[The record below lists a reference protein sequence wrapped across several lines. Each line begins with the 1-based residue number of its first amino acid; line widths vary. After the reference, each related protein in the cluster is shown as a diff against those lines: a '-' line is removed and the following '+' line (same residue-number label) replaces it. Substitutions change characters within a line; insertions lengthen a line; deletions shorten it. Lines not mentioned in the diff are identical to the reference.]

1 MKPLEGIRV
10 LSFVNALAGPVA
22 TFLLGD
28 LGAEVVDVEEPSGRG
43 RRGAAERPPLP
54 GVPDRPWNRGSG
66 ETRRSKLSVTLDV
79 AQPEGREAFLRL
91 AAVCDVM
98 VENFSPRVLQK
109 LRVDYEELVKVNP
122 DIILVSM
129 SAFGKTGPYR
139 DRTSYG
145 PGIDA
150 MSGLSH
156 LTGYPD
162 RGPGKPGPVLNDYNS
177 GVLAVVSALAALR
190 HRDRTGEGQYIE
202 ISMIEAEVHLLGE
215 ALHAMQFGHEEP
227 RRLGNRHPVVAP
239 HNVYRCAGDDRW
251 IAIACRTDAE
261 FAALAEAMGR
271 PDLLTDPRF
280 GTMLARKHYEDDL
293 DREVTRWTAEQE
305 HLAAQDFL
313 QSRGVPAG
321 AVLDMREMVESPQFK
336 ARGLFEEAWNPE
348 VGAVPHIR
356 GPWKFGGTP
365 APVDRPAP
373 GFGEHNDYVLR
384 DLLGLSEAEVAGLE
398 ERGVVARVPLGQK
411 ERA

>member
-1 MKPLEGIRV
+1 MAKPLEGIRV

-43 RRGAAERPPLP
+43 RRGPADRPALP
-54 GVPDRPWNRGSG
+54 GVPDRPWNRVSG

-79 AQPEGREAFLRL
+79 AQPDGRAAFLRL
-91 AAVCDVM
+91 AAVCDIM

-109 LRVDYEELVKVNP
+109 LGVDYDELIKVNP

-129 SAFGKTGPYR
+129 SAFGRSGPYR

-177 GVLAVVSALAALR
+177 GVLAVFAALSALR
-190 HRDRTGEGQYIE
+190 HRKRTGEGQRIE
-202 ISMIEAEVHLLGE
+202 ISMLEAEVHLLGD
-215 ALHAMQFGHEEP
+215 ALLAMQFGYDEP
-227 RRLGNRHPVVAP
+227 QRLGNRHPVLAP
-239 HNVYRCAGDDRW
+239 HNVYPCLGEDRW

-261 FAALAEAMGR
+261 FVALTEAIGC
-271 PDLLTDPRF
+271 PELASDPRF
-280 GTMLARKHYEDDL
+280 ATMLARKHCEDDL
-293 DREVTRWTAEQE
+293 DQEIARWTAAQE
-305 HLAAQDFL
+305 HVAAQDYL

-321 AVLDMREMVESPQFK
+321 AVLDMKEMVESPHFI

-348 VGAVPHIR
+348 VGFVPHLR
-356 GPWKFGGTP
+356 GPWKFSGTP

-384 DLLGLSEAEVAGLE
+384 DLLGMGVDEIARLE
-398 ERGVVARVPLGQK
+398 EQGIVAREPRG
-411 ERA
+411 

>member
-22 TFLLGD
+22 TFLFGD

-43 RRGAAERPPLP
+43 RRGAPERPPLP
-54 GVPDRPWNRGSG
+54 GVPDRPWNRGGG

-79 AQPEGREAFLRL
+79 ALPEGRETFLRL
-91 AAVCDVM
+91 AAVCDIM
-98 VENFSPRVLQK
+98 VENFSPRVLEK
-109 LRVDYEELVKVNP
+109 LRVTYDDLVQVNP

-129 SAFGKTGPYR
+129 SAFGKSGPYR

-177 GVLAVVSALAALR
+177 GVLAVVAGLAALR
-190 HRDRTGEGQYIE
+190 HRNRTGKGQYIE

-215 ALHAMQFGHEEP
+215 ALLAMQFGQDEP
-227 RRLGNRHPVVAP
+227 MRLGNRHPVHAP

-251 IAIACRTDAE
+251 LAIACRTDAE
-261 FAALAEAMGR
+261 FAALAEAIGR
-271 PDLLTDPRF
+271 PELASDPRF
-280 GTMLARKHYEDDL
+280 ATLLGRKHCEDEL
-293 DREVTRWTAEQE
+293 DREVEAWTATQE
-305 HLAAQDFL
+305 HLAAQDYL
-313 QSRGVPAG
+313 QSKGVPAG
-321 AVLDMREMVESPQFK
+321 AVLDMKELVESPQFK
-336 ARGLFEEAWNPE
+336 ARGLFEVALNPE
-348 VGAVPHIR
+348 VGPIPHLR
-356 GPWKFGGTP
+356 GPWKFHGTP

-384 DLLGLSEAEVAGLE
+384 DLLGLSVEEVEVLEAQ
-398 ERGVVARVPLGQK
+398 RVVAREPL
-411 ERA
+411 R

>member
-1 MKPLEGIRV
+1 MAKPLEGIRV

-54 GVPDRPWNRGSG
+54 GVPDRPWNRGAG

-79 AQPEGREAFLRL
+79 AQPDGREAFLRL

-98 VENFSPRVLQK
+98 VENFSPRVLTK
-109 LRVDYEELVKVNP
+109 LRVDYEELRKVNP

-190 HRDRTGEGQYIE
+190 HRNRTGEGQYIE

-215 ALHAMQFGHEEP
+215 ALIAMQFGHDEP
-227 RRLGNRHPVVAP
+227 QRLGNRHPVLAP
-239 HNVYRCAGDDRW
+239 HNVYPCAGEDRW

-261 FAALAEAMGR
+261 FAALADAIGC
-271 PDLLTDPRF
+271 PGLATDPRF
-280 GTMLARKHYEDDL
+280 ATMLARKHCEDDL
-293 DREVTRWTAEQE
+293 DREIGRWTAGQE
-305 HLAAQDFL
+305 HLAAQDYL
-313 QSRGVPAG
+313 QARGVPAG
-321 AVLDMREMVESPQFK
+321 AVLDMKEMVESPHFV

-348 VGAVPHIR
+348 VGPVPHLR
-356 GPWKFGGTP
+356 GPWKFSGTP
-365 APVDRPAP
+365 APVSRPAP

-384 DLLGLSEAEVAGLE
+384 ELLGLSEAEVAGLE
-398 ERGVVARVPLGQK
+398 AQGIVAREPL
-411 ERA
+411 R